1 MDDTVGSW
9 GGLVVRLGSAR
20 GVDVEE
26 PVGRCPNCDVD
37 VAGAVCPQCGA
48 VIRWDLD
55 GTVQLNVQGT
65 SADEVSTVASD
76 LAERVR
82 LEQARRWLASPWLTG
97 SFYLTV
103 AVIVVV
109 LLLSAARFVSLWAL
123 PLVVAGGIAL
133 VVVVSVSQLRQD
145 GRLDEQ
151 RFATLVG
158 DVVAHLPLLLKR
170 AARLP
175 TPKTDADADGDDPT
189 T

>member
-1 MDDTVGSW
+1 M
-9 GGLVVRLGSAR
+9 
-20 GVDVEE
+20 EE

-82 LEQARRWLASPWLTG
+82 LEQARRRLASPSPWLTG

-103 AVIVVV
+103 AVVVVV

-151 RFATLVG
+151 QFATLVG
-158 DVVAHLPLLLKR
+158 DWWR
-170 AARLP
+170 TCRCR
-175 TPKTDADADGDDPT
+175 
-189 T
+189 